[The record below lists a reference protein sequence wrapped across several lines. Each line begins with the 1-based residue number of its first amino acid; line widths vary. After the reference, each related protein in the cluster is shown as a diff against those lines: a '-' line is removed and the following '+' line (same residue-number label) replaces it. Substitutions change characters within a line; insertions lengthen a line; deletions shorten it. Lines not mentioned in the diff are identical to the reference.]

1 MRGKN
6 VVEFDLSTERPDDE
20 TLLKHLLGPTGN
32 LRAPTVRVGD
42 TLAVGF
48 KEEAYRKLLG
58 VK

>member
-6 VVEFDLSTERPDDE
+6 VVDFDLTEERPDDE

-48 KEEAYRKLLG
+48 NEEAYRKLLG